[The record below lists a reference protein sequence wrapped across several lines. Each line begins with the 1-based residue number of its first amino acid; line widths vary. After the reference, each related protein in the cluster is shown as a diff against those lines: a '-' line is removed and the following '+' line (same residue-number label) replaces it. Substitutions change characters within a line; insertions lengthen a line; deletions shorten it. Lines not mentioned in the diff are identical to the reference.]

1 MPHSSTG
8 PTIPLDSV
16 VQHQNR
22 EFGENEK
29 GPRRVPSKR
38 AFENLRPMGDMR
50 TLLLAY
56 LLHRL
61 GMLGDVYRLDVHL
74 FRRRWPAR
82 LHRQAVL
89 RAFEHAG
96 SALDTAKLID
106 GPFAVGL
113 LNHDGSAW
121 AAALA
126 DAAQDANIYIVDD
139 MALKSCGSLFF
150 LHGI

>member
-1 MPHSSTG
+1 MPPSSTG
-8 PTIPLDSV
+8 PTIALDSV
-16 VQHQNR
+16 AQHQNR

-50 TLLLAY
+50 MPLLAY

-74 FRRRWPAR
+74 LRRRRPAR

-89 RAFEHAG
+89 RAFENAG
-96 SALDTAKLID
+96 SALDTAKLVD

-113 LNHDGSAW
+113 LHHDGSAW

-126 DAAQDANIYIVDD
+126 DAAQDANI
-139 MALKSCGSLFF
+139 
-150 LHGI
+150 